1 MVAESS
7 KKKSSL
13 TIMTKKSNAFDLF
26 YLNILGMISILI
38 SLIMK
43 TNTNTIYQN
52 AFIIPMITGLMY
64 FMSSLIVKN
73 LKYNLINIMIYFLYF
88 IRNSLTLL
96 FLSITDYSTRYHFL
110 NSQLI
115 DKAVIL
121 MVLDTV
127 LVFFFLMQIDNKP
140 KIGKLTLWAQKN
152 KLLNIF
158 LIVSLLFCLI
168 AYLTVPEIN
177 NGYVSIFTSDLS
189 SAVTEIP
196 SGFVGLMIYR
206 IFILVFPMIQLLLP
220 IKLIVLIKNKLGNRL
235 IGVFLSLCLSTLPLT
250 FVSTTVAYSL
260 IVVAAILLT
269 ILELF
274 PRYRNI
280 LFVFIGTSIVGGLV
294 FFFWAKITEGTYDHS
309 LETVASFL
317 QAYFPGII
325 NIAVAFTIPT
335 GLIKPKI
342 LVNDF
347 LGMWPLINTLFPE
360 WQVYNNST
368 SLFLA
373 ATNYPG
379 QIMPNLS
386 MAYLYIGIFAP
397 IVNILLFYIA
407 NKFYKA
413 KRQNVYQFACYTL
426 AALYFGISPI
436 MYNYAILGNTF
447 FNNIFWLLLFT
458 RFISK

>member
-140 KIGKLTLWAQKN
+140 KIGKLTLWA
-152 KLLNIF
+152 
-158 LIVSLLFCLI
+158 
-168 AYLTVPEIN
+168 
-177 NGYVSIFTSDLS
+177 
-189 SAVTEIP
+189 
-196 SGFVGLMIYR
+196 
-206 IFILVFPMIQLLLP
+206 
-220 IKLIVLIKNKLGNRL
+220 
-235 IGVFLSLCLSTLPLT
+235 
-250 FVSTTVAYSL
+250 
-260 IVVAAILLT
+260 
-269 ILELF
+269 
-274 PRYRNI
+274 
-280 LFVFIGTSIVGGLV
+280 
-294 FFFWAKITEGTYDHS
+294 
-309 LETVASFL
+309 
-317 QAYFPGII
+317 
-325 NIAVAFTIPT
+325 
-335 GLIKPKI
+335 
-342 LVNDF
+342 
-347 LGMWPLINTLFPE
+347 
-360 WQVYNNST
+360 
-368 SLFLA
+368 
-373 ATNYPG
+373 
-379 QIMPNLS
+379 
-386 MAYLYIGIFAP
+386 
-397 IVNILLFYIA
+397 
-407 NKFYKA
+407 
-413 KRQNVYQFACYTL
+413 
-426 AALYFGISPI
+426 
-436 MYNYAILGNTF
+436 
-447 FNNIFWLLLFT
+447 
-458 RFISK
+458 